1 MSAAAWLERYA
12 RAVGLGR
19 WRDPSAL
26 RQAARELDWTLLESG
41 EPSFDAL
48 LESMGADAFDSTFI
62 DPFTTPVAVCEACGR
77 TAVDTTGWSVHPCLC
92 PECWRRAAA

>member
-26 RQAARELDWTLLESG
+26 RQAAR
-41 EPSFDAL
+41 
-48 LESMGADAFDSTFI
+48 
-62 DPFTTPVAVCEACGR
+62 
-77 TAVDTTGWSVHPCLC
+77 
-92 PECWRRAAA
+92 